1 MISAGHD
8 ERAPPAKMGLN
19 LNGGNHHLENK
30 DSSNGGLVFYEN
42 TEVLNLVKD
51 DVIKLM
57 NLPNK
62 DLVIEDV
69 ELIPTKPR
77 MPVAKRNKVSRHNIL
92 KYH

>member
-1 MISAGHD
+1 
-8 ERAPPAKMGLN
+8 MGLN
-19 LNGGNHHLENK
+19 LNAGNHLLENK
-30 DSSNGGLVFYEN
+30 DSADGGLVFYEN
-42 TEVLNLVKD
+42 TEVLSMVKD

-62 DLVIEDV
+62 DLCIEDV

-92 KYH
+92 KYHQD

>member
-1 MISAGHD
+1 MQAGHD

-19 LNGGNHHLENK
+19 LNAGNHHLENK
-30 DSSNGGLVFYEN
+30 DSSNGGLIFYEN
-42 TEVLNLVKD
+42 IEVLNYVKD

-62 DLVIEDV
+62 DLTIEDV

-77 MPVAKRNKVSRHNIL
+77 MPQAKRNKVSRHNIL